1 MPIKFDVLN
10 RWTKKVQFT
19 AEINC
24 DETAAYSVKLGL
36 AVKWGVETRANL
48 RGADLTGANL
58 MGANLTGAHLAD
70 ANLTGADL
78 TGADLSGAVLGRT
91 IQRIG
96 PIDAWTMVAVRWA
109 DGPRIACGCR
119 WFTVPQAR
127 EHWGPGCADRREHGD
142 IMLAGLDALMAI
154 CRAHGWEGC

>member
-1 MPIKFDVLN
+1 MSATPTDPYAGRPAVRPFAGVAVDPTTLVAVLALH
-10 RWTKKVQFT
+10 REW
-19 AEINC
+19 
-24 DETAAYSVKLGL
+24 
-36 AVKWGVETRANL
+36 R
-48 RGADLTGANL
+48 RGEGGRRADLTRAYLSGAYL
-58 MGANLTGAHLAD
+58 S
-70 ANLTGADL
+70 
-78 TGADLSGAVLGRT
+78 GADLSGAVLGRT